1 MADLPQTL
9 DDAIAQA
16 QQATKAAIAAGYR
29 RLQIELIFPELKA
42 MPVAEKFIPGFADEL
57 GAGLKV
63 FFTDA
68 GLAALA
74 RRDWGDAKCQI
85 RSLDV
90 AGSRQTTPVE
100 EQIDPAD
107 QLYLFISPS
116 AVEVGPVEQIC
127 QAAGDRPIVLLNPR
141 LEDVATI
148 GIGYAGRQLRER
160 FLSTIEPCYY
170 LRPLDDQSALLRCYP
185 HPWQVWL
192 ETAGV
197 YQPIAEELQKPDSE
211 KLDAIFAKTLGN
223 QKPRQ
228 GLLSGLSEFL
238 RALGR

>member
-1 MADLPQTL
+1 MAELPQTL
-9 DDAIAQA
+9 DDAIVQA
-16 QQATKAAIAAGYR
+16 QQATQAAIAAGYQ
-29 RLQIELIFPELKA
+29 RLQVELIFPELKV
-42 MPVAEKFIPGFADEL
+42 MPVAEKFIPGFVEL
-57 GAGLKV
+57 GSGLKV

-74 RRDWGDAKCQI
+74 RRNWADAVFQI

-107 QLYLFISPS
+107 QLYLFMSPS
-116 AVEVGPVEQIC
+116 AVEVAPVEQIC

-160 FLSTIEPCYY
+160 FLNTIEPCYY
-170 LRPLDDQSALLRCYP
+170 LRPLDDRSVLMRCYP
-185 HPWQVWL
+185 ALWQVWL
-192 ETAGV
+192 ETDGV
-197 YQPIAEELQKPDSE
+197 YRLIAEEHQKPDSE
-211 KLDAIFAKTLGN
+211 KLDAILGAAMGN

-228 GLLSGLSEFL
+228 GLLSGLNQFL
-238 RALGR
+238 QALGR